1 MFKIKKEIQERVK
14 SEANYILKTELTIR
28 EIAKKYQVSK
38 STVHKDL
45 QSRLKDIDKNLFMEV
60 DNILKK
66 HIYLRHIR
74 GGESTRKKYL
84 NIKKSF
90 IWLSCIGII
99 NPLFLYK
106 NMLYYIA
113 MIIRIKGKRYDKF
126 CGCRR

>member
-1 MFKIKKEIQERVK
+1 MFKIKKERQERVK

-90 IWLSCIGII
+90 I
-99 NPLFLYK
+99 
-106 NMLYYIA
+106 
-113 MIIRIKGKRYDKF
+113 
-126 CGCRR
+126 